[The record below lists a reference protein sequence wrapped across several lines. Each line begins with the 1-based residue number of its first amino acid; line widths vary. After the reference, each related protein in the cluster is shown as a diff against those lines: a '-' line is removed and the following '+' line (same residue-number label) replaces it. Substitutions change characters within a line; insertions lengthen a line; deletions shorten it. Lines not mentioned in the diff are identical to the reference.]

1 MSRKRQQD
9 LDHLR
14 PCGQAVYRL
23 RLYPASSMSLNGFT
37 EDVHGPHFCFRK
49 TMLLVENGLE
59 AS

>member
-23 RLYPASSMSLNGFT
+23 RLYPASSMSVNGFT
-37 EDVHGPHFCFRK
+37 EDGPHFSFRK